1 MILRL
6 TTMNM
11 YNMTTSRSE
20 GMTSNADEEKS
31 FEAVDN
37 LFRGATTS
45 TLIKNI
51 VVSYMHLF
59 TIQGMWRDKIWDLR

>member
-1 MILRL
+1 MILRS

-11 YNMTTSRSE
+11 YNMTTSRLE
-20 GMTSNADEEKS
+20 GMTSNADEKS
-31 FEAVDN
+31 FEATDN
-37 LFRGATTS
+37 LFRGAAIS